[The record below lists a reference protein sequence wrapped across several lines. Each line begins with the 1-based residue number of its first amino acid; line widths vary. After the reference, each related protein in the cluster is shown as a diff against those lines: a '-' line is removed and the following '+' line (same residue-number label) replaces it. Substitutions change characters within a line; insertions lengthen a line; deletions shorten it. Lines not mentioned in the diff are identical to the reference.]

1 VATALSAPTW
11 TKALKPQLQSAGET
25 SETSMLAV
33 SGGTQTDSCDCTN
46 CVQNGGLDTAS
57 IVANPAT
64 HNITADECFQKCKDN
79 TGQGSGQTCAFALY
93 DDALPLMGCNH
104 IYDNEHGNHSR
115 QGEQVEDAKNR
126 CHDANGKTTN
136 GMMWTFPGGIY
147 ANGNAFAEYNWTF
160 RTTQKCWFYPEV
172 PKKMEAALDT
182 SSIVSV
188 IIDNDCVEGSR
199 GASANGCHK
208 ESNFP
213 FQTEIKPNSISI
225 GKEGRCACGDPVA
238 SCGTPLTTCS
248 QDSDCNNIQCS
259 GHKWCAGIE
268 GAIDDEARGNDYYE
282 VGSGHCVDSS
292 NRRPPHCYTHD
303 GSISDE
309 NTCKSACTAVS
320 GCSAYEWGQTGG
332 YCQLIWKTGISSL
345 NNTQHSAT
353 TGSCSSSVL
362 NNWKYNLNGDSNY
375 AGGPI
380 TSTYHNTGGKCYAR
394 GLRGEY
400 VQWQSK
406 CPAPES
412 YPVKWDHVNGAA
424 IPTSALT
431 AGGARRGTFTIKSIS
446 NNKVTLSDDTAF
458 TMPEKVDS
466 QHPDAFGTGG
476 ASQYKCWTRS

>member
-1 VATALSAPTW
+1 MG
-11 TKALKPQLQSAGET
+11 KPQLQSAGET

-46 CVQNGGLDTAS
+46 CVQNGGLKTAS

-79 TGQGSGQTCAFALY
+79 TGQNSGQTCAFALY

-136 GMMWTFPGGIY
+136 GMMWTFPGGID

-172 PKKMEAALDT
+172 PKKVEAAINT
-182 SSIVSV
+182 NSIVSV
-188 IIDNDCVEGSR
+188 IIDNDCVEETVPGSEK
-199 GASANGCHK
+199 SECDK
-208 ESNFP
+208 MSNSP
-213 FQTEIKPNSISI
+213 FAEADIPKPNSISI

-259 GHKWCAGIE
+259 GHKWCLGIE
-268 GAIDDEARGNDYYE
+268 GAIDDEARGGE
-282 VGSGHCVDSS
+282 
-292 NRRPPHCYTHD
+292 R
-303 GSISDE
+303 
-309 NTCKSACTAVS
+309 
-320 GCSAYEWGQTGG
+320 
-332 YCQLIWKTGISSL
+332 
-345 NNTQHSAT
+345 
-353 TGSCSSSVL
+353 
-362 NNWKYNLNGDSNY
+362 
-375 AGGPI
+375 
-380 TSTYHNTGGKCYAR
+380 GK
-394 GLRGEY
+394 G
-400 VQWQSK
+400 VQWQQK

-446 NNKVTLSDDTAF
+446 NNKVTLSDDTVF

-476 ASQYKCWTRS
+476 ASQYKCWKRS